1 MVNVPVDFSDRRPA
15 RQRTQFV
22 VDQPEPA
29 YWNIRL
35 MPVAAVPV
43 FEGSVHGS
51 GGGTEVLRYAGPA
64 RTAHIVASAP
74 GAAIS
79 VIAHDGATNPLGTLA
94 SGTGTVDVTTP
105 LATNTYLFVQCDGP
119 WSITFP

>member
-1 MVNVPVDFSDRRPA
+1 MDFGDRRSS

-22 VDQPEPA
+22 VDQPVPGS
-29 YWNIRL
+29 YSIRL
-35 MPVAAVPV
+35 MPMNTVPS
-43 FEGSVHGS
+43 FDGALYSA
-51 GGGTEVLRYAGPA
+51 GGGIDVQRYVGPA

-79 VIAHDGATNPLGTLA
+79 VTAYDGATNPLGTLA
-94 SGTGTVDVTTP
+94 SGTGSVDVTVP
-105 LATNTYLFVQCDGP
+105 LATNTHLFIQCDGP